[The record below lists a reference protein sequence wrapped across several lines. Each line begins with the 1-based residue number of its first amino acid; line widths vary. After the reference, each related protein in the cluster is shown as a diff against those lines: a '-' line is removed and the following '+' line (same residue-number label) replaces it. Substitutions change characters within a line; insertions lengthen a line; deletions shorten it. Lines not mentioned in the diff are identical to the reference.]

1 MALTPKQLAERTRRI
16 GGSDAAAIVG
26 KDPYRTA
33 WEVAMRIRGEMEADK
48 SLEDADQ
55 ILFGNE
61 MEGVLARIYERK
73 NKVKLVEPDTMVH
86 EKHPFLAVNIDRRIE
101 GNPALALEM
110 KNTGQK
116 FQAAG
121 TPILESWGS
130 PGTDQ
135 VPERV
140 ILQCQHAMMID
151 PLIQM
156 FHVVR
161 CYGGNVY
168 QQFVVPRNASL
179 IDALQEI
186 ELEFYK
192 RAMEGLLPEPDI
204 ALPGHCVLKSARRSL
219 AVWPTACRLARH
231 RRLRNWVAARV
242 VAFWRLVH
250 PLSSTSFRAFLNV
263 EPTLNDFF
271 PWHDLYTSADLASF
285 RPGTDNESPLD
296 PQVGHALAQS
306 RQRTR
311 IRGGTNFDFKRQ
323 HLPPAGNEEIDL
335 TAGLRAPVMYTGPD
349 EALHGPGDDLLDHK
363 PFE

>member
-192 RAMEGLLPEPDI
+192 RAMEGLLPEPDWEHRSTSDALGRAFKKIQGTIESRPDLEHWTKAFEQAKAERLRIATLEDGLKNHIVHLMGNTEI
-204 ALPGHCVLKSARRSL
+204 ALLSDGRKWQRKLVARAGYTVDS
-219 AVWPTACRLARH
+219 TEYIET
-231 RRLRNWVAARV
+231 
-242 VAFWRLVH
+242 RLVK
-250 PLSSTSFRAFLNV
+250 P
-263 EPTLNDFF
+263 
-271 PWHDLYTSADLASF
+271 
-285 RPGTDNESPLD
+285 
-296 PQVGHALAQS
+296 
-306 RQRTR
+306 RT
-311 IRGGTNFDFKRQ
+311 KK
-323 HLPPAGNEEIDL
+323 EE
-335 TAGLRAPVMYTGPD
+335 
-349 EALHGPGDDLLDHK
+349 
-363 PFE
+363 